1 MAHTEAQFIKGVVDW
16 EGMPRDGRP
25 EVAFIGRSNV
35 GKSSLLNALIRRKS
49 LARTSKKPGKTR
61 EFNYYLIG
69 NRCYFV
75 DLPGFGFAKVPQ
87 AQRDRWAQ
95 LIERYL
101 NDRMP
106 LRAVVHLID
115 SRHPPM
121 EQDEDVMAFMKG
133 GDVPY
138 LIALTKAD
146 KLSNN
151 QRQQSIARTKKVL
164 ANMGLDVPIIA
175 TSSETK
181 RGVNELWQWITALT
195 GEKT

>member
-1 MAHTEAQFIKGVVDW
+1 MAHTEAEFIKGVVDW
-16 EGMPRDGRP
+16 AGMPRDGRP

-35 GKSSLLNALIRRKS
+35 GKSSLLNALIRRKN

-75 DLPGFGFAKVPQ
+75 DLPGFGFAKVGK
-87 AQRDRWAQ
+87 AQRAEWAH

-101 NDRMP
+101 NDRMS

-138 LIALTKAD
+138 LIALTKTD

-151 QRQQSIARTKKVL
+151 QRQQSIARTQKVL
-164 ANMGLDVPIIA
+164 ADMGLDVPIIA

-195 GEKT
+195 GEKK

>member
-1 MAHTEAQFIKGVVDW
+1 MAHTDAEFVKGAVDW
-16 EGMPRDGRP
+16 KGLPRDGRP

-35 GKSSLLNALIRRKS
+35 GKSSLLNALVRRKN

-61 EFNYYLIG
+61 EFNYYLV
-69 NRCYFV
+69 NRRFYFV
-75 DLPGFGFAKVPQ
+75 DLPGFGFAKVSKQ
-87 AQRDRWAQ
+87 ERERWAD

-101 NDRMP
+101 NERLP

-121 EQDEDVMAFMKG
+121 EQDEDVMAFMRG

-138 LIALTKAD
+138 VIALTKVD

-164 ANMGLDVPIIA
+164 ADMGLEVPILA
-175 TSSETK
+175 TSSQTG
-181 RGVNELWQWITALT
+181 RGVAELWQWITSLV
-195 GEKT
+195 GE

>member
-1 MAHTEAQFIKGVVDW
+1 MAQTEAEFVKGVVDW
-16 EGMPRDGRP
+16 AGMPRDGRP

-35 GKSSLLNALIRRKS
+35 GKSSLLNALVRRKN

-69 NRCYFV
+69 NRRYFV
-75 DLPGFGFAKVPQ
+75 DLPGFGFAK
-87 AQRDRWAQ
+87 AGKTQRAEWAE

-101 NDRMP
+101 NDRRP

-138 LIALTKAD
+138 LIALTKTD

-151 QRQQSIARTKKVL
+151 QRQQSVARTKRVL

-195 GEKT
+195 GEK

>member
-1 MAHTEAQFIKGVVDW
+1 MAHTDAEFVKGVVDW
-16 EGMPRDGRP
+16 AGMPRDGRP

-35 GKSSLLNALIRRKS
+35 GKSSLINALVRRKN

-61 EFNYYLIG
+61 EFNYYLID
-69 NRCYFV
+69 RRFYFV
-75 DLPGFGFAKVPQ
+75 DLPGFGFAKVGKEQ
-87 AQRDRWAQ
+87 RAQWAE

-121 EQDEDVMAFMKG
+121 ERDEDVMAFMRG
-133 GDVPY
+133 GDLPY

-151 QRQQSIARTKKVL
+151 QQAKSAARTDETLVQ
-164 ANMGLDVPIIA
+164 MGLEVPVVP
-175 TSSETK
+175 TSAQTGQ
-181 RGVNELWQWITALT
+181 GVQELWQWIQSLV
-195 GEKT
+195 GER

>member
-1 MAHTEAQFIKGVVDW
+1 MPHTEAEFVKGVVDW
-16 EGMPRDGRP
+16 AGLPRDGRP
-25 EVAFIGRSNV
+25 EAAFIGRSNV
-35 GKSSLLNALIRRKS
+35 GKSSLLNALVRRKN

-61 EFNYYLIG
+61 EFNYYLVDG
-69 NRCYFV
+69 RFYFV
-75 DLPGFGFAKVPQ
+75 DLPGFGFAKVPKD
-87 AQRDRWAQ
+87 QRARWAQ

-101 NDRMP
+101 NDRQP

-151 QRQQSIARTKKVL
+151 QRQQSVARTKKVL
-164 ANMGLDVPIIA
+164 ADMGLEVPIIP
-175 TSSETK
+175 TSVQTG
-181 RGVNELWQWITALT
+181 RGVKELWQWITTLV
-195 GEKT
+195 GEK